1 MHGDGTM
8 MDLAVDLDVGIDNI
22 DSWCGI
28 DGAWTDHT
36 NRISTAG
43 CQYRIGVK
51 MSDPDEF

>member
-8 MDLAVDLDVGIDNI
+8 MDLAVDLDAGIDNI

-43 CQYRIGVK
+43 SQFRIGVK